1 MSQQYITSQDDVL
14 DAICYQ
20 HYGRED
26 AVVAVLAA
34 NPALCEQPEKM
45 PAGVVITLPTLVQ
58 DAVKTNRTLSLW
70 D

>member
-1 MSQQYITSQDDVL
+1 MSQQYITSQHDVL

-45 PAGVVITLPTLVQ
+45 PAGVVIVLPTLEVAEKKQGEVQ
-58 DAVKTNRTLSLW
+58 LW
-70 D
+70 N